1 MCVKHP
7 RLYLA
12 CSRCVRKYQKL
23 VRPSAW
29 FLWLLLGYW
38 SLKILCSL
46 LLGLQSSE
54 DAKFYALSTRF
65 KPFSNENE
73 TLVVQFSVK
82 HKQGVDCGGGY
93 VKLFPDTMNQEDMHS
108 ELEYYIM
115 FGKRSDSS
123 HCQLRGVLFFFFS
136 CAWSYLWHNL
146 CFETQ
151 VLLVVACV
159 AFSSVQSLS
168 RVWLFFTPWAA
179 ARQASLSHITDS
191 WGSLKLMSI
200 QSVML
205 SNHLIL
211 CCPLLLLPSI
221 FPRIRVGFSHQVA
234 QVLEL
239 QLQHQSFQ
247 WIFRVDFL

>member
-93 VKLFPDTMNQEDMHS
+93 MKLFPDTMNQEDMHS

-136 CAWSYLWHNL
+136 AVPGLTCGTI
-146 CFETQ
+146 F
-151 VLLVVACV
+151 V
-159 AFSSVQSLS
+159 F
-168 RVWLFFTPWAA
+168 RRRFF
-179 ARQASLSHITDS
+179 
-191 WGSLKLMSI
+191 
-200 QSVML
+200 
-205 SNHLIL
+205 
-211 CCPLLLLPSI
+211 
-221 FPRIRVGFSHQVA
+221 
-234 QVLEL
+234 
-239 QLQHQSFQ
+239 
-247 WIFRVDFL
+247 